1 MDLIPK
7 EFSLGGVYLPPW
19 LVASLLGMLA
29 AWISAALLNRLRL
42 SRWFAYPPLV
52 YLAMA
57 VLYSVGFGTWVIPA

>member
-7 EFSLGGVYLPPW
+7 EFSLGGVYLSPW
-19 LVASLLGMLA
+19 LIASFLGLIA
-29 AWISAALLNRLRL
+29 AWLSAALLNRLRL

-57 VLYSVGFGTWVIPA
+57 VLYTIGFGTWVIPA

>member
-19 LVASLLGMLA
+19 LIASLLGMIA
-29 AWISAALLNRLRL
+29 AWISALLLNRLRL

-52 YLAMA
+52 YIAMM
-57 VLYSVGFGTWVIPA
+57 VLYTIGFGTWLIPA

>member
-7 EFSLGGVYLPPW
+7 EFSLGGVYLTPW
-19 LVASLLGMLA
+19 LIASLLGIIA
-29 AWISAALLNRLRL
+29 AWLSAAVLNRLRL

-57 VLYSVGFGTWVIPA
+57 VLYTIGFGTWVIPA